1 MDSIRSEL
9 NFLFSGKGM
18 PYEKVC
24 LMVAMIITVFL
35 SVVLGGNF
43 AKDTPVVVIDLDN
56 SHYSRTF
63 IDNMNA
69 SQYIKVTS
77 VFNNAVD
84 PEIFFYRDDAAAV
97 VYIPR
102 ELEKNVN
109 TGVTA
114 PIGVFY
120 DNTNTALT
128 ADVKNILNEIVATE
142 NAKLAGNYSGGGLS
156 LRDRNLFNPSGS
168 TENAQTEGFL
178 FFFGSMF
185 FVFATIG
192 MVPRLRMTHE
202 LDAILLNGTPWDLV
216 LRLVPYGLGLLT
228 SFVVGMAVLRVW
240 GDMVFSGELL
250 SFLFIQFF
258 FILAVGMLSLLFGWN
273 AANPGIASS
282 RMILFIPGGFILGG
296 VTSPLT
302 HLSPWVVTLSHI
314 FPLTWEFHFVRD
326 IVMRGATL
334 TDLSK
339 EVGMFFV
346 YVGIIAVI
354 LVLRFYKGKKEMLAQ
369 KALAI

>member
-1 MDSIRSEL
+1 MDSIKSEL
-9 NFLFSGKGM
+9 GFLFSGRGM

-24 LMVAMIITVFL
+24 LMVAMVVTVVL
-35 SVVLGGNF
+35 SVLLGGNF

-56 SHYSRTF
+56 SHYSRQI
-63 IDNMNA
+63 IDDMNA
-69 SQYIKVTS
+69 SQYIKVTAIFNHS
-77 VFNNAVD
+77 VE
-84 PEIFFYRDDAAAV
+84 PESFFYRDKAAAV
-97 VYIPR
+97 VYLPP
-102 ELEKNVN
+102 ELEKNIY

-128 ADVKNILNEIVATE
+128 ADMKQALNEIVATE
-142 NAKLAGNYSGGGLS
+142 NSMMSNGDASGGLT
-156 LRDRNLFNPSGS
+156 LRDRNLFNPVGS

-192 MVPRLRMTHE
+192 MVPRLRMTGE
-202 LDAILLNGTPWDLV
+202 LQGILKNGEPWDL
-216 LRLVPYGLGLLT
+216 LFRLIPYGFSLLT
-228 SFVVGMAVLRVW
+228 SFMVGMAILRIW

-250 SFLFIQFF
+250 SFIFIQFF
-258 FILAVGMLSLLFGWN
+258 YIFAVGTLSLLFGWN

-302 HLSPWVVTLSHI
+302 HLSDWVVAISHV

-326 IVMRGATL
+326 IIMRGATL
-334 TDLSK
+334 TDLTR
-339 EVGMFFV
+339 EIGAFFV
-346 YVGIIAVI
+346 YVGIIA
-354 LVLRFYKGKKEMLAQ
+354 LVFFLKFYNEK
-369 KALAI
+369 KALSA

>member
-24 LMVAMIITVFL
+24 LMIAMIITIVL
-35 SVVLGGNF
+35 SVLLGGNF

-56 SHYSRTF
+56 SLSSRQF
-63 IDNMNA
+63 INNMNA
-69 SQYIKVTS
+69 SEYIKVTLI
-77 VFNNAVD
+77 FNNAAD

-102 ELEKNVN
+102 EFEKNVN
-109 TGVTA
+109 TGTTA

-128 ADVKNILNEIVATE
+128 ADVKEILNEIVATE
-142 NAKLAGNYSGGGLS
+142 NAKLAKSTASGGIS

-192 MVPRLRMTHE
+192 MVPRLRMTGE
-202 LDAILLNGTPWDLV
+202 LNAILKTGTPWNLI
-216 LRLVPYGLGLLT
+216 LRLVPYGIGLLT
-228 SFVVGMAVLRVW
+228 SFVVGMAILRVW
-240 GDMVFSGELL
+240 GDMVFSGHLL

-258 FILAVGMLSLLFGWN
+258 YILSVGMLSLLFGWN

-326 IVMRGATL
+326 IVMRGASL
-334 TDLSK
+334 ADISK
-339 EVGMFFV
+339 EVGAFFV
-346 YVGIIAVI
+346 YIGIIAII
-354 LVLRFYKGKKEMLAQ
+354 LVAKFYKDKREMCRKIMLNE
-369 KALAI
+369 